1 MGFVCKGSSPLD
13 LSSDCVRSFWST
25 VLPAV
30 LVVLFT
36 LYRVPLPSPLRK
48 ALGFVTSP
56 LTPFLTLE
64 EAEALD
70 ASADKDE
77 DNTTYTTTN
86 AATTTGIP
94 LWRTIV
100 LVWLALAE
108 TLVWLSIAA
117 FSSFLSASH
126 PIPPS
131 THPSTAPPNL
141 FALLALLTSLSWLY
155 ATIRPIAI
163 PSATLPIDLL
173 ALYVVHF
180 VLLVLKVGGAVY
192 DVNVLGIGGPNGL
205 VVLGWGADAVV
216 LGVLLGVLWWT
227 PLGIPS
233 ERVDRK
239 EIVSFIWIGA
249 DAKC

>member
-36 LYRVPLPSPLRK
+36 LYRVPLPSQISK

-77 DNTTYTTTN
+77 GNTTHTTTN
-86 AATTTGIP
+86 ATSTGIP

-131 THPSTAPPNL
+131 THPSAPPPNL

-205 VVLGWGADAVV
+205 VVLGWGADAVALV
-216 LGVLLGVLWWT
+216 VLLGVLWWT

-233 ERVDRK
+233 ERVNRA
-239 EIVSFIWIGA
+239 EIVSFLWIGA